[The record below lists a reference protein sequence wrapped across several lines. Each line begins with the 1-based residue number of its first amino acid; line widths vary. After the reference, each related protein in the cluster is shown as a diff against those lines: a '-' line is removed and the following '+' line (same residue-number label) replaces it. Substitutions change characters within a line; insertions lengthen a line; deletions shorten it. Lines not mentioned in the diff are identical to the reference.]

1 MKLAVTLTTPEVVHP
16 VPVALFTGT
25 FAERLGK
32 AASCGYKGVEL
43 MVREP
48 AELDAGAIA
57 GAIREAGLEAA
68 AIGTGAQFLVDR
80 LTLVSANAEIERR
93 AFERFCALADF
104 ASAVG
109 APLVTIGSFRGR
121 LREAGE
127 GARERLVRR
136 LRECAEYAGG
146 RGLRVALEPL
156 NRYEADFV
164 NTAEQGMALVE
175 EVGQPA
181 FGLLLDTFH
190 VNIEE
195 ASLRRAVYTAAP
207 RLWHVHLGDSNRRP
221 PGKGHFPF
229 GRFLRALSEA
239 GYQGYL
245 SAELLALPDPDTAGE
260 QTARA
265 MRRLLRQYAGTA

>member
-1 MKLAVTLTTPEVVHP
+1 MKLAVTLTTPEVAQP
-16 VPVALFTGT
+16 VPVALFAGT
-25 FAERLGK
+25 FAERLQK
-32 AASCGYKGVEL
+32 AAAAGYDGVEL

-57 GAIREAGLEAA
+57 DTIRDAGLEVA
-68 AIGTGAQFLVDR
+68 AIGTGVQFLVDR
-80 LTLVSANAEIERR
+80 LTLVAADAAVEQR

-121 LREAGE
+121 LKEAGE
-127 GARERLVRR
+127 DARERLVER
-136 LRECAEYAGG
+136 LRACAMYAGG
-146 RGLRVALEPL
+146 KGLRVALEPL
-156 NRYEADFV
+156 NRYEADYV
-164 NTAEQGMALVE
+164 NTAEQGMALVQ
-175 EVGQPA
+175 EVGHPA

-195 ASLRRAVYTAAP
+195 ASLRRAVQTAAP

-229 GRFLRALSEA
+229 GRFLRALSEI

-245 SAELLALPDPDTAGE
+245 SAELLALPDPDTAGM
-260 QTARA
+260 QTARF
-265 MRRLLRQYAGTA
+265 MRRLLRRYAGTV